1 MFKSILYTTICILS
15 FASCTK
21 SGYDEAVVYNSNFNT
36 GDKTGLDGAI
46 LYKYNGA
53 NIIGRYNNGGFTQNN
68 MPTTNNNIF
77 KADGGVENQG
87 FIEQNR
93 GNGG

>member
-1 MFKSILYTTICILS
+1 
-15 FASCTK
+15 
-21 SGYDEAVVYNSNFNT
+21 
-36 GDKTGLDGAI
+36 
-46 LYKYNGA
+46 
-53 NIIGRYNNGGFTQNN
+53 